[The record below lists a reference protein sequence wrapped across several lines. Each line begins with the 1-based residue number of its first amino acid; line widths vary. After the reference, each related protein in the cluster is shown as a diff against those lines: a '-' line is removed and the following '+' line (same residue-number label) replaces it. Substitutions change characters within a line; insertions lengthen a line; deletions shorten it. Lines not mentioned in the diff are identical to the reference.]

1 MTTSSAHNHIR
12 IASLLMLVTGVLSLV
27 PALFVL
33 LTGIGLAGS
42 SLFSGNALELLMAG
56 GIVGIIALFL
66 VLLALPAVVAGFGLL
81 ARKRWARPLALFISI
96 FYLAGFPLGTLFAF
110 YMIWVLAINEE
121 TVATYK
127 QGDVAPVREYA

>member
-12 IASLLMLVTGVLSLV
+12 VASLLMLVTGVLSLV

-42 SLFSGNALELLMAG
+42 SLFSSNPLGLLTAG
-56 GIVGIIALFL
+56 GIVGFIALFL
-66 VLLALPAVVAGFGLL
+66 VMLSLPAVIAGFGLL

-96 FYLAGFPLGTLFAF
+96 FYLAGFPIGTLFAF

-121 TVATYK
+121 TVSAYK
-127 QGDVAPVREYA
+127 QGEVSPTREYA